1 MKKFL
6 ILSFCITM
14 ICSCRYSQK
23 YKDADV
29 FSWEALGDPVEITL
43 QPAGIQD
50 IPLMARKIVVHD
62 SLLIAYSMG
71 SENLIYTYNLNTGEK
86 LNEYISYGSG
96 PGEMIGISAFQKR
109 DSFLFTSCIQTQSI
123 SFIPFSYFTKEN
135 PSVEDISR
143 FYLEDDA
150 DGLTPVSADQVVG
163 LSFHPEKER
172 FNFYTG
178 KGKLIRSCGEYPDFG
193 EDLTALEQTHGFTS
207 TLCFNSHTGRF
218 YSFCKTSDLVEVFD
232 TSGNL
237 IKRWHGPDQFFP
249 KVKQQSLGGT
259 LVRASIEGSRDAYFE
274 PSAMG
279 DQVIAIYSGTS
290 ALENRNWL
298 FVFDASGNPVKYFQ
312 LDEKVFTFAVDE
324 TNTTIYVVT
333 FEDFEIKKFRYE

>member
-1 MKKFL
+1 MKKLL
-6 ILSFCITM
+6 ILSFSIMM
-14 ICSCRYSQK
+14 ISSRRQSGG
-23 YKDADV
+23 YKDATL

-50 IPLMARKIVVHD
+50 IPLMARKMVVHD

-86 LNEYISYGSG
+86 LNEHISYGSG
-96 PGEMIGISAFQKR
+96 PGEMIGISAFEKR
-109 DSFLFTSCIQTQSI
+109 DSLLFISCIETQSI
-123 SFIPFSYFTKEN
+123 SFIHLSYFTADN

-150 DGLTPVSADQVVG
+150 DGLTPISADQVVG

-172 FNFYTG
+172 FNFYTRE
-178 KGKLIRSCGEYPDFG
+178 GKLIRSCGEYPDFG

-207 TLCFNSHTGRF
+207 TLCFNSHNGRF

-237 IKRWHGPDQFFP
+237 IKRRHGPDQFFP

-259 LVRASIEGSRDAYFE
+259 LVRASIEGSRDAYFQ

-279 DQVIAIYSGTS
+279 NQIIVLYSGTS
-290 ALENRNWL
+290 LDSRNRL
-298 FVFDASGNPVKYFQ
+298 LVFDASGNPVKYFQ
-312 LDEKVFTFAVDE
+312 LDENILTFAVDE